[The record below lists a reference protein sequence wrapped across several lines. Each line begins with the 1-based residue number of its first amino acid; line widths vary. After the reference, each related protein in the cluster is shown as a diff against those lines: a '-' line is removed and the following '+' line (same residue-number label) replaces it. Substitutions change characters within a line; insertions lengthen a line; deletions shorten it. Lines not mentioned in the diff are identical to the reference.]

1 MYQRSAKPGLVA
13 IDQIKEEVRAVL
25 GEENI
30 TRVLGSVVPSFS
42 AVASVWSRV
51 LIPLEDALDDLHADY
66 FPQEVTMPEEYR
78 YSPFRNAK
86 DYKAETAV
94 LSLLMQSH
102 DLRWLRIASEDGEYF
117 PYAPDDYLSGI
128 VGCYGYRRDA
138 WEFSS
143 DETVAIGLLFE
154 EKDQPRHKSAYDYF
168 LDLAQNVLEWYQDTN
183 QGTLFNVSVCY
194 SPDVL
199 HVSVLHLP
207 RVPGAHPNAEA
218 LGKGLENINLT
229 LPVLT
234 AV

>member
-94 LSLLMQSH
+94 LSLLMESH
-102 DLRWLRIASEDGEYF
+102 DLRWLRIVAEDGEYF

-128 VGCYGYRRDA
+128 VGCCWMGA

-143 DETVAIGLLFE
+143 DETFE
-154 EKDQPRHKSAYDYF
+154 EKDQPRHKAAYDYF
-168 LDLAQNVLEWYQDTN
+168 LDLAQKVLEWYQDTN

-218 LGKGLENINLT
+218 SALGKDLENINLT
-229 LPVLT
+229 LPVLA